1 MITNFL
7 RTLSIIFLVINAIG
21 ALAGGFALIIEPDG
35 SKLGIPASILKNS
48 PFDDFLIP
56 GILLL
61 LLNGVFSTVVLF
73 ALTMRS
79 RWAEKG
85 IIIQGIVLYLWI
97 AAQVVLLGFT
107 KKIHIIFGFIA
118 VVLIICGYLLRRK
131 KLQDERHRA
140 VE

>member
-7 RTLSIIFLVINAIG
+7 RTLSIIFLGINAIG
-21 ALAGGFALIIEPDG
+21 ALAGGFALIIEPNG
-35 SKLGIPASILKNS
+35 SKLGIPVSILKNS

-56 GILLL
+56 GILLV
-61 LLNGVFSTVVLF
+61 LLNGVLSTVVLF
-73 ALTMRS
+73 AVIMHS

-85 IIIQGIVLYLWI
+85 IIIQGVVLYVWI
-97 AAQVVLLGFT
+97 ASQVVILGFT

-131 KLQDERHRA
+131 RLQQGRQEM

>member
-131 KLQDERHRA
+131 KLQDERRRA